1 MTYAPVQDSVQN
13 PVQNPVRYSS
23 YQEYL
28 DDESLSSDR
37 NYRLLDTGE
46 LIEVS
51 TEDDL
56 NMRIALRLLLA
67 IAQINSGLY
76 AERIRTKKELQVS
89 PVGDRC
95 INRVPDLMVLQP
107 EHLEIAPQ
115 AILLD
120 MIPPLFVAELVSPGG
135 KSSDNYKRDYVWKRQ
150 QYEELGIAEYW
161 IIDPHRETL
170 TVLTLVEGRYESSV
184 YSKSQQVFSSTF
196 PTLKVSVQKLLEG
209 SL

>member
-150 QYEELGIAEYW
+150 QYEELGIPEYW

-184 YSKSQQVFSSTF
+184 YSKSQQVFSSAF